1 MDEWIPDEPATI
13 IEVVG
18 DVERAISAF
27 AGSSMSW
34 GWGVDGVSAG
44 VDMSSNEDWEAISKS
59 ANWFISA
66 KSSRFGIAYLSE
78 CKSSYLE

>member
-1 MDEWIPDEPATI
+1 VMDEWIPDEPATI

-44 VDMSSNEDWEAISKS
+44 VDMSSNEDWEAIALS
-59 ANWFISA
+59 ANWSA
-66 KSSRFGIAYLSE
+66 SGTMGALHIAYLSDRNR
-78 CKSSYLE
+78 